1 MMNVHFTPHL
11 MCLAP
16 DVIEIIEF
24 DVLCYNLIHNAV
36 QNLSNSIREV
46 AEFCRN

>member
-24 DVLCYNLIHNAV
+24 DVVSYNFYSQCY
-36 QNLSNSIREV
+36 SKSFE
-46 AEFCRN
+46 